1 MRYSVQPRDQIF
13 VKDYEFLSFSKNM
26 SKNNGKNKSRN
37 LSGKYSQKHL
47 DHNKQSRADAL
58 KTTSKKVF

>member
-26 SKNNGKNKSRN
+26 GKNNGKNKSKN
-37 LSGKYSQKHL
+37 LSGKCS
-47 DHNKQSRADAL
+47 
-58 KTTSKKVF
+58 